1 MCFLSKPGVLGR
13 TGWVEILDRVRESP
27 VGWEIDRWI
36 GTIPSLKIASDIA
49 RGSQSRPRH
58 CMWTPG

>member
-27 VGWEIDRWI
+27 VGWEIGGWI
-36 GTIPSLKIASDIA
+36 GTISSLKITCGVA
-49 RGSQSRPRH
+49 RGSQSRPWH
-58 CMWTPG
+58 CV